1 MDTKGNAMKPYR
13 FPTPAELYSLE
24 LRARRA
30 RNQELGRLLR
40 EGVLAVKAAFERA
53 VSHFS
58 AKGVRH
64 A

>member
-1 MDTKGNAMKPYR
+1 MKSNR
-13 FPTPAELYSLE
+13 TITPAELYSLE

-30 RNQELGRLLR
+30 RSEELGRLLR
-40 EGVLAVKAAFERA
+40 KAAVAVKAAFDSA

>member
-1 MDTKGNAMKPYR
+1 MELNS

-30 RNQELGRLLR
+30 RQEELGRLLR
-40 EGVLAVKAAFERA
+40 AGALAAKAAFERA
-53 VSHFS
+53 VSQLT
-58 AKGVRH
+58 AKVVRH

>member
-1 MDTKGNAMKPYR
+1 MEPYR

-30 RNQELGRLLR
+30 RQEALGRLLR
-40 EGVLAVKAAFERA
+40 AGALAVKAAFQRA
-53 VSHFS
+53 VSQLS
-58 AKGVRH
+58 AKVARH